1 MSSETTTNK
10 TTANSD
16 TDTTNTGSLDLVV
29 KSEYILSERPSCLA
43 APPPVEERTKPS
55 GVSNNDN
62 RDNNNND
69 ERDNNNNDSKRSKKN
84 KGQNKKRPRDNR
96 IAFGDKVCLAIVR
109 GQPCPFLNTPKGCR
123 YNHNL
128 KEILANRPIDIRD
141 GEGGAAWLKGGCP
154 FWNMK
159 G

>member
-1 MSSETTTNK
+1 MSSETTAATTK
-10 TTANSD
+10 TTANN

-43 APPPVEERTKPS
+43 APPVEEPKPS
-55 GVSNNDN
+55 NSNND
-62 RDNNNND
+62 RDNNNNV
-69 ERDNNNNDSKRSKKN
+69 SKRSKKN

-109 GQPCPFLNTPKGCR
+109 GEPCPFLNTPKGCR

-128 KEILANRPIDIRD
+128 KEILANRPIDISD

>member
-1 MSSETTTNK
+1 MSSETISATK
-10 TTANSD
+10 TTANSN
-16 TDTTNTGSLDLVV
+16 TDATNTGSLDLVV
-29 KSEYILSERPSCLA
+29 KSEFILSERPACLA
-43 APPPVEERTKPS
+43 APPPVVEPTKPS
-55 GVSNNDN
+55 DNSNNNDS
-62 RDNNNND
+62 RDNNN
-69 ERDNNNNDSKRSKKN
+69 ESKRSKKN

-109 GQPCPFLNTPKGCR
+109 GQSCPFLNTPKGCR

-128 KEILANRPIDIRD
+128 KEILANRPIDISD

>member
-1 MSSETTTNK
+1 MSTDSTAAATKTTTNSN
-10 TTANSD
+10 TDTAN
-16 TDTTNTGSLDLVV
+16 TRSLDLTV
-29 KSEYILSERPSCLA
+29 KSEYILSERPACLA
-43 APPPVEERTKPS
+43 APPPVEERTTPS
-55 GVSNNDN
+55 DSDN
-62 RDNNNND
+62 RDNNNG
-69 ERDNNNNDSKRSKKN
+69 SKRSKKN
-84 KGQNKKRPRDNR
+84 KGQNKKRPRDTR

-128 KEILANRPIDIRD
+128 KEILANRPIDISD

-154 FWNMK
+154 FWNAK

>member
-1 MSSETTTNK
+1 MSSETTAATK
-10 TTANSD
+10 TAANSN

-29 KSEYILSERPSCLA
+29 KSEYILSERPACLA
-43 APPPVEERTKPS
+43 APPPVEERTKLS
-55 GVSNNDN
+55 DANNDN
-62 RDNNNND
+62 RDNNN
-69 ERDNNNNDSKRSKKN
+69 ESKRSKKN

-128 KEILANRPIDIRD
+128 KEILANRPIDISD
-141 GEGGAAWLKGGCP
+141 GENGAAWLKGGCP
-154 FWNMK
+154 FWNAK

>member
-1 MSSETTTNK
+1 MSSETTVPTTK
-10 TTANSD
+10 TTANPN

-43 APPPVEERTKPS
+43 APPVEERTKPS
-55 GVSNNDN
+55 DVND
-62 RDNNNND
+62 RDNNN
-69 ERDNNNNDSKRSKKN
+69 ESKRSKKN

-109 GQPCPFLNTPKGCR
+109 GQPCPFVNTPKGCR

-128 KEILANRPIDIRD
+128 KEILANRPIDISD
-141 GEGGAAWLKGGCP
+141 GENGAAWLKGGCP